1 MRNLTQILPTDFVSK
16 VFGDKEISIAGIEL
30 DSRKI
35 EPGCL
40 FAAIKGTRVDGHKF
54 IEKAIEL
61 GAIAILCEDLPTQI
75 RKGITYIQCVDSSLT
90 LGHLA
95 AAFYNHPS
103 KEMKV
108 IGVTGTNGKTSV
120 ATILKN
126 TFTKLGYKCGLL
138 STVQNEIDGVVIP
151 ATHTTPDAVSIQA
164 LFSQMVEAGCDY
176 VFMEASSHAIH
187 QKRIAGID
195 FDGAVFTNITHEH
208 LDYHETF
215 DNYIKAKKA
224 LFDSLPSKAF
234 ALTNIDDKNGRVMLQ
249 NTKARKKTYSLRSLA
264 DYKAKVL
271 EQDFTSMLLEING
284 FEVYTPISGTFNAY
298 NLTAVFACLVEMGVE
313 AEEALV
319 AISQSKGAEGRLEW
333 IKNEKNQVGVVDYAH
348 TPDALENVLRA
359 IKSMNTT
366 GGNIITVV
374 GCGGNRDK
382 EKRPKMAQIACELSE
397 RVILTS
403 DNPRNEE
410 PEAILD
416 QMEAGVPIHKRLN
429 TLTISDRR
437 NAIKTA
443 CSLAQNGDLI
453 LVAGKG
459 HEKYQEIKGVKH
471 PFDDKAIL
479 QEFLIAKTN

>member
-1 MRNLTQILPTDFVSK
+1 MPEQFITKTI
-16 VFGDKEISIAGIEL
+16 GDSNISIEGITL
-30 DSRKI
+30 DSRQVKANYV
-35 EPGCL
+35 
-40 FAAIKGTRVDGHKF
+40 FAALKGTQVDGHRF

-61 GAIAILCEDLPTQI
+61 GATVILCEDLPENI
-75 RKGITYIQCVDSSLT
+75 RKGITYLQCVDTALC

-95 AAFYNHPS
+95 SAFYNHPS

-120 ATILKN
+120 ATVLKN
-126 TFTKLGYKCGLL
+126 TFSQLGFKCGLI
-138 STVQNEIDGVVIP
+138 STVQNEIGDEIVP
-151 ATHTTPDAVSIQA
+151 ATHTTPDAVSLQA
-164 LFSQMVEAGCDY
+164 LFSDMIESGCDY

-187 QKRIAGID
+187 QKRIAGVD
-195 FDGAVFTNITHEH
+195 FDGAIFTNISHDH
-208 LDYHETF
+208 LDYHGTF

-224 LFDSLPSKAF
+224 LFDQLKGEAF

-264 DYKAKVL
+264 DFKTKIL

-284 FEVYTPISGTFNAY
+284 QEVYTPLSGTFNAY
-298 NLTAVFACLVEMGVE
+298 NLTAVYGSMIEMGIE
-313 AEEALV
+313 ESEALI
-319 AISQSKGAEGRLEW
+319 AISESKGAEGRLDW
-333 IKNEKNQVGVVDYAH
+333 IKNSKNQVGVVDYAH
-348 TPDALENVLRA
+348 TPDALENVLKA
-359 IKSMNTT
+359 IKAMNTT

-410 PEAILD
+410 PETILEE
-416 QMEAGVPIHKRLN
+416 MEVGVPIHKKLN
-429 TLTISDRR
+429 VLTITDRK

-443 CSLAQNGDLI
+443 CSLAQEGDLI

>member
-1 MRNLTQILPTDFVSK
+1 MPEQFITKII
-16 VFGDKEISIAGIEL
+16 GDSNISIEGITL
-30 DSRKI
+30 DSRQIKANYV
-35 EPGCL
+35 
-40 FAAIKGTRVDGHKF
+40 FAALKGTQVDGHRF

-61 GAIAILCEDLPTQI
+61 GATAVLCEDLPENF
-75 RKGITYIQCVDSSLT
+75 RKGITYLKCVDSTLC

-95 AAFYNHPS
+95 SAYYNHPS

-120 ATILKN
+120 ATVLKN
-126 TFTKLGYKCGLL
+126 TFSQLDFKCGLI
-138 STVQNEIDGVVIP
+138 STVQNEIGNEIVP
-151 ATHTTPDAVSIQA
+151 TTHTTPDAVSLQA
-164 LFSQMVEAGCDY
+164 LFSSMVESGCDY

-187 QKRIAGID
+187 QNRIAGVD
-195 FDGAVFTNITHEH
+195 FDGVIFTNISHDH
-208 LDYHETF
+208 LDYHGTF

-224 LFDSLPSKAF
+224 LFDQLKGEAF

-264 DYKAKVL
+264 DFKTKIL

-284 FEVYTPISGTFNAY
+284 QEVYTPISGNFNAY
-298 NLTAVFACLVEMGVE
+298 NLTAVYGSMIEMGIE
-313 AEEALV
+313 ECEALI
-319 AISQSKGAEGRLEW
+319 AISKAKGAEGRLDW
-333 IKNEKNQVGVVDYAH
+333 MKNNKNQVGVVDYAH
-348 TPDALENVLRA
+348 TPDALENILKA

-410 PEAILD
+410 PETILEE
-416 QMEAGVPIHKRLN
+416 MEMGVPIHKKLN
-429 TLTISDRR
+429 VLTITDRK

-443 CSLAQNGDLI
+443 CSLAQEGDLI

>member
-1 MRNLTQILPTDFVSK
+1 MPEQFITKTI
-16 VFGDKEISIAGIEL
+16 GDSSISIEGITL
-30 DSRKI
+30 DSRQVKANYV
-35 EPGCL
+35 
-40 FAAIKGTRVDGHKF
+40 FAALKGTQVDGHRF

-61 GAIAILCEDLPTQI
+61 GATAILCEDLPENI
-75 RKGITYIQCVDSSLT
+75 RKGITYLQCVDAALC

-95 AAFYNHPS
+95 SAFYNHPS

-120 ATILKN
+120 ATVLKN
-126 TFTKLGYKCGLL
+126 TFSQLGFKCGLI
-138 STVQNEIDGVVIP
+138 STVQNEIGDEIVP
-151 ATHTTPDAVSIQA
+151 ATHTTPDAVSLHA
-164 LFSQMVEAGCDY
+164 LFSEMIESGCDY

-187 QKRIAGID
+187 QKRIAGVD
-195 FDGAVFTNITHEH
+195 FDGAIFTNISHDH
-208 LDYHETF
+208 LDYHGTF

-224 LFDSLPSKAF
+224 LFDQLKGDAF

-264 DYKAKVL
+264 DFKTKIL

-284 FEVYTPISGTFNAY
+284 QEVYTPLSGTFNAY
-298 NLTAVFACLVEMGVE
+298 NLTAVYGSMIEMGIE
-313 AEEALV
+313 EGEALI
-319 AISQSKGAEGRLEW
+319 AISKSKGAEGRLDW
-333 IKNEKNQVGVVDYAH
+333 IKNSKNQVGVVDYAH
-348 TPDALENVLRA
+348 TPDALENVLKA
-359 IKSMNTT
+359 IKAMNTT

-410 PEAILD
+410 PETILEE
-416 QMEAGVPIHKRLN
+416 MEVGVPIHKKLN
-429 TLTISDRR
+429 VLTITDRK

-443 CSLAQNGDLI
+443 CSLAQEGDLI